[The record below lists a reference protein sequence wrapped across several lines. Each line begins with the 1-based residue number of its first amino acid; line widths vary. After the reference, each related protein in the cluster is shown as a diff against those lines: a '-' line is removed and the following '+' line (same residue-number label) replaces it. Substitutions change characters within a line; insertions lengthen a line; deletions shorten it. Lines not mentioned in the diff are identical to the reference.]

1 MVSQETPRIKMF
13 FWKTFE
19 CEICKSVFPSRFKT
33 QNGLKYSLF
42 DFQLDS
48 EKNYIVL
55 EGINIDKSPSKL
67 IYVMTPL
74 PNNKSFKMGRAN
86 DQDIRINDISVSRLH
101 ATLNFEADRFTI
113 KDNLSKF
120 GTLIQIQNHLEL
132 KPNQTRII

>member
-55 EGINIDKSPSKL
+55 EGINIDKTPSKL

-86 DQDIRINDISVSRLH
+86 D
-101 ATLNFEADRFTI
+101 
-113 KDNLSKF
+113 
-120 GTLIQIQNHLEL
+120 
-132 KPNQTRII
+132 